1 MYLGKKVL
9 LIIPARGGSKGVPF
23 KNIFPL
29 GGKPLIEW
37 TLDSAKK
44 LGTKV
49 RVHVSTDS
57 EKIKG
62 VVEKYGFNVPFLRP
76 KFLSGDKAKDFGV
89 IEHSLKKIE
98 KLDNTKYD
106 IILMLQPTSPFRN
119 NKVLL
124 DILRLIIKKKYDSI
138 WTVSKIDLKY
148 HAIKQLVIKNQ
159 MLKYFSPKG
168 NLIPIRQDLDNTYN
182 VNGYAYAFSRNC
194 IIEQKSR
201 LGLRTFPYIIK
212 EKTFNIDTKVDF
224 IKAENFINKIKIEK

>member
-89 IEHSLKKIE
+89 LNILFNEDNAFSDVQSNEKPSSKDLSSKIRQIWTSAIESTCALPPTNGVLSLIS
-98 KLDNTKYD
+98 
-106 IILMLQPTSPFRN
+106 IFSSRTS
-119 NKVLL
+119 
-124 DILRLIIKKKYDSI
+124 LIISI
-138 WTVSKIDLKY
+138 IFS
-148 HAIKQLVIKNQ
+148 LVI
-159 MLKYFSPKG
+159 
-168 NLIPIRQDLDNTYN
+168 I
-182 VNGYAYAFSRNC
+182 
-194 IIEQKSR
+194 
-201 LGLRTFPYIIK
+201 YI
-212 EKTFNIDTKVDF
+212 F
-224 IKAENFINKIKIEK
+224 